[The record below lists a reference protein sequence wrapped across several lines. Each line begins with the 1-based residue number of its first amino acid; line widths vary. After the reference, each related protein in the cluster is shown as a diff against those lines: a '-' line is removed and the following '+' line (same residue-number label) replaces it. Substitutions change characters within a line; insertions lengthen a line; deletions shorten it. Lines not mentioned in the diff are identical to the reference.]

1 LGKVIASHKLL
12 FTIVLLILVMLL
24 YFARPWQVA
33 KKPPK
38 IGGRPMSLIHVFAA
52 SKTESHSVE
61 QLINRSEGNASG
73 TNAGRIG
80 ANEVVVFITG
90 IGPKSARS
98 KASSVLLGSDRAST
112 HSTLRRPDAVVV
124 VGMCGSLT
132 SAINESEVIVYTDCL
147 SSGDNSSRVGC
158 TTSLFEHITALLKSK
173 NIICRSAAGISATR
187 IATTKDEKLALA
199 KSGATVVDM
208 ESYEIVAAAIQAR
221 LPVAVIRVV
230 SDSLERELPDL
241 NVAIQENGEVNSL
254 QLLRIFIGSPILT
267 SKVFAASRRAL
278 RTLSSA
284 LEIVLGDG
292 SFSSLH
298 SETPSH

>member
-1 LGKVIASHKLL
+1 
-12 FTIVLLILVMLL
+12 
-24 YFARPWQVA
+24 
-33 KKPPK
+33 
-38 IGGRPMSLIHVFAA
+38 
-52 SKTESHSVE
+52 
-61 QLINRSEGNASG
+61 
-73 TNAGRIG
+73 
-80 ANEVVVFITG
+80 
-90 IGPKSARS
+90 
-98 KASSVLLGSDRAST
+98 
-112 HSTLRRPDAVVV
+112 V

-132 SAINESEVIVYTDCL
+132 SSIGESEVIVYTECL
-147 SSGDNSSRVGC
+147 SSSGNSERIRC
-158 TTSLFEHITALLKSK
+158 TRPLVEHITALLKAK
-173 NIICRSAAGISATR
+173 NINCRSAVGVSTPR
-187 IATTKDEKLALA
+187 IATTKDEKLTLA
-199 KSGATVVDM
+199 KSGAEVVDM